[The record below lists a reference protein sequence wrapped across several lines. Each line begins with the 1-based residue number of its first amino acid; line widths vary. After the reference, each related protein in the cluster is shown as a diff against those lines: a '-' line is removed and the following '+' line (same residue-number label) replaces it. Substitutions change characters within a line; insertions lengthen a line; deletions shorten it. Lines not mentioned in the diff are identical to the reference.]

1 MCDLRTA
8 RSDEDEGRK
17 RVSKAEQAYLANV
30 VIFGV
35 EGEYTL
41 RGRRPGL
48 LLTLCARGGGLEL
61 CCLFSR

>member
-17 RVSKAEQAYLANV
+17 RVSKAEQAYLADV

-41 RGRRPGL
+41 RRRRPGL
-48 LLTLCARGGGLEL
+48 LLTLCAR
-61 CCLFSR
+61 